1 MKEIMKY
8 IHVMQFVP
16 CPMCHESVD
25 ETEFDDNETAYI
37 EFTISGLC
45 LNCQEETF
53 SMPA

>member
-1 MKEIMKY
+1 MEEI
-8 IHVMQFVP
+8 I
-16 CPMCHESVD
+16 CPMCHEPVD
-25 ETEFDDNETAYI
+25 ETEFDDNETAYV